1 MHTTDL
7 HSAVTDRIVS
17 EIEKGGLL
25 PWQKPWAVT
34 RSNGIGIMPTN
45 AATGRPYSGINIALL
60 WFAAGDHGYP
70 SHGWMGFKQA
80 HDLGARVRAG
90 EKSTSIVYA
99 TVLEKE
105 NEETEETI
113 LQPII
118 RVHRVFN
125 LAQIDNLPPHLCEP
139 PAEVPAELTYQ
150 DALRTLDGSGI
161 KVEYRGDRAC
171 YIPSV
176 DIIRMPQAKAFQTE
190 EAFFQTAFH
199 ELTHATGH
207 KSRLDREFGKRFG
220 DERYAFE
227 ELVAELGSAF
237 LCAHH
242 DIQPGNSSDASYIA
256 GWLKV
261 LKQDKRAI
269 FTAAS
274 HASKAADW
282 VREQAAKVVDCPA
295 AREIQAS
302 L

>member
-1 MHTTDL
+1 MHTTENL
-7 HSAVTDRIVS
+7 YSAVTDRIVS

-60 WFAAGDHGYP
+60 WLAAGDHGYP
-70 SHGWMGFKQA
+70 THGWMTFQQA
-80 HDLGARVRAG
+80 RQLGASVRKG
-90 EKSTSIVYA
+90 EKATTVVY
-99 TVLEKE
+99 TTWLEPE
-105 NEETEETI
+105 EGEEETRRR
-113 LQPII
+113 PIM
-118 RVHRVFN
+118 RTFYVFN
-125 LAQIDNLPPHLCEP
+125 LAQIESLPPEFSET
-139 PAEVPAELTYQ
+139 PAEVPVESSYQ
-150 DALRTLDGSGI
+150 EALKTLDGSGV
-161 KVEYRGDRAC
+161 KVEYRGSQAC
-171 YIPSV
+171 YVPSR
-176 DIIRMPQAKAFQTE
+176 DIIVMPSAGAFKSE
-190 EAFFQTAFH
+190 EAFFHTAFH

-282 VREQAAKVVDCPA
+282 VREQAAKAIDCPA
-295 AREIQAS
+295 AREIEAS
-302 L
+302 Y